1 MTKMTARRN
10 NESPTEKQ
18 VDDYQ
23 SDYGNIRIVFFQ
35 RWQRE

>member
-18 VDDYQ
+18 DDDYW
-23 SDYGNIRIVFFQ
+23 SEYWNIMIVFFQ